1 MPDRLDQGKENINWT
16 GFITVKTKLDGINIH
31 VA

>member
-1 MPDRLDQGKENINWT
+1 MPDWLDQGKENIKWT